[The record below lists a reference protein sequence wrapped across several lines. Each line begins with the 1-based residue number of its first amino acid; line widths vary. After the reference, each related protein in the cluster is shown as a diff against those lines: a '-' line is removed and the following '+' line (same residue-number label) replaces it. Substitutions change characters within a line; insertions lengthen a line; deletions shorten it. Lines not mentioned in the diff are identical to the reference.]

1 MPKTKLSSEL
11 KFGQTFCPL
20 PFISYHLDVRKHRKL
35 CCISKH
41 VVSDER
47 LQEIQTSLLDNQPVS
62 ECQVCYDKEQLN
74 LLSRRQLQLKD
85 WVKYPDILNSAIES
99 PKVYD
104 YDLRYSNLCNLECQ
118 MCNPVDS
125 SAIAQRQGRVFPFFQ
140 HEPDIE
146 INPDAK
152 RIYLAGGE
160 PFMIK
165 SFSRL
170 LETIDNKECEIVI
183 NTNGTILT
191 DHMLTALDKFTN
203 INFTVSIDGYG
214 ALNEKIRKNS
224 GWDNI
229 EHNVDLLAQR
239 YGGYSHIHISTVV
252 QRDNVNHLLE
262 LGNWISNK
270 NINQWTML
278 LLSTPVQY
286 HFLQCDDI
294 VIPNELMA
302 LPVVARD
309 IETVNL
315 LRHIKNHAQ
324 N

>member
-1 MPKTKLSSEL
+1 MYKGKFSSEL

-47 LQEIQTSLLDNQPVS
+47 LQEIQTSILNNQPVI
-62 ECQVCYDKEQLN
+62 ECQKCYDKEKLN
-74 LLSRRQLQLKD
+74 LISRRQLQLKD
-85 WVKYPDILNSAIES
+85 WLKHPDILNDTTVS

-125 SAIAQRQGRVFPFFQ
+125 SAIAQRQGKVVPFFQ
-140 HEPDIE
+140 YESDLE
-146 INPDAK
+146 ITPDAK
-152 RIYLAGGE
+152 RIYFAGGE

-170 LETIDNKECEIVI
+170 LETVENKDCEIVI

-203 INFTVSIDGYG
+203 VNFTVSIDGYG
-214 ALNEKIRKNS
+214 KLNEQIRKNS
-224 GWDNI
+224 IWNDIERNI
-229 EHNVDLLAQR
+229 DLLAKR
-239 YGGYSHIHISTVV
+239 YGGYAHIHIGTVV
-252 QRDNVNHLLE
+252 QRDNVNQLLE

-270 NINQWTML
+270 NINQWTMML
-278 LLSTPVQY
+278 LNDPEQY
-286 HFLQCDDI
+286 HFSQCDNI
-294 VIPNELMA
+294 VIPDELFA

-315 LRHIKNHAQ
+315 LKHIKNYAQ

>member
-1 MPKTKLSSEL
+1 MSKIKLYSEL

-62 ECQVCYDKEQLN
+62 ECQVCYDKEKLN
-74 LLSRRQLQLKD
+74 LISRRQLQLKD
-85 WVKYPDILNSAIES
+85 WLKHPDILNDATVS

-118 MCNPVDS
+118 TCNPVDS

-140 HEPDIE
+140 HEPDLE
-146 INPDAK
+146 ITPDAK

-170 LETIDNKECEIVI
+170 LETVENKNCEIVI

-214 ALNEKIRKNS
+214 KLNEQIRKNS
-224 GWDNI
+224 VWEDIERNI
-229 EHNVDLLAQR
+229 DSLAQR
-239 YGGYSHIHISTVV
+239 YGGYAHIHVNTVV
-252 QRDNVNHLLE
+252 QRDNVNNLLE
-262 LGNWISNK
+262 LGTWIQNK
-270 NINQWTML
+270 QINHWTMSL
-278 LLSTPVQY
+278 LAFPEQHLFS
-286 HFLQCDDI
+286 HCDNI
-294 VIPNELMA
+294 HIPNELMT
-302 LPVVARD
+302 LPMVAKD
-309 IETVNL
+309 IETIKL
-315 LRHIKNHAQ
+315 LKYIKNHAQ